1 MANVNKVI
9 LIGRLG
15 NQPELR
21 YTGTNRAVSELRI
34 ATTDTWNDQAGNK
47 QERTEWHSVVV
58 WGKTAEN
65 CERYLAKGR
74 EVYVEG
80 RLQTRDYQD
89 KDGVKRYKT
98 EIVADRVQFIG
109 GGRGDGERPAGGG
122 GGGGFESSGGPAR
135 SGGSEGGAGG
145 GYGGGGG
152 GSGGGGQRAP
162 APGMDPGPEDFGGP
176 SDDDIPF

>member
-1 MANVNKVI
+1 MASVNKVI

-21 YTGTNRAVSELRI
+21 YTSSNKAVTELRL
-34 ATTDTWNDQAGNK
+34 ATTDTWNDQAGNR
-47 QERTEWHSVVV
+47 QEKTEWHSVVV

-74 EVYVEG
+74 EVYIEG

-89 KDGVKRYKT
+89 KDGQKRYKT
-98 EIVADRVQFIG
+98 EVVADRVQFIG
-109 GGRGDGERPAGGG
+109 GAKGEGDRAG
-122 GGGGFESSGGPAR
+122 GGGGFEGGGQR
-135 SGGSEGGAGG
+135 SGGFEGGGQRSG
-145 GYGGGGG
+145 
-152 GSGGGGQRAP
+152 GGGGQRGP

-176 SDDDIPF
+176 VDDDIPF